1 MTFLKSRAAWTAISR
16 PTSGLPVKLS
26 LSTPGWRTS
35 AAPAV
40 SPKPGTTLTTPPG
53 KPTSSMSFAIHSVD
67 RDASSAGLR
76 TTALPA
82 ASAGPSFQ
90 DAMSAGAFQ
99 AEIAPTTPTG
109 SRIVYAWR
117 VIPKNG
123 SGGDPAALDLV
134 RPAREVPDDVDD
146 VGQVDHLGLE
156 RGTTDVE
163 RLERGERVDVALDG
177 VGEPVEE
184 QPTIAAVHLRPF
196 AAVDLRARGGD
207 RGVDVRLAGRGDGR
221 QVILG
226 RGCHDLERRA
236 VCGVA
241 PRSVDEQLRGH
252 PRHLDSADPIRH
264 MRRGHW
270 QRLLSWAG
278 RTVSTPNRI

>member
-1 MTFLKSRAAWTAISR
+1 MTASRFASPRTICGDLPPSSSVTFLKSRAAWTAISR

-40 SPKPGTTLTTPPG
+40 SPKPGTTLTTPAG

-123 SGGDPAALDLV
+123 AGRHPAALDLV

-146 VGQVDHLGLE
+146 MGQVDHLGLE

-177 VGEPVEE
+177 VGEPVEQ
-184 QPTIAAVHLRPF
+184 QPTVGGRASSPTRRRRP
-196 AAVDLRARGGD
+196 ARARRRPRRRCPPRRPRRPSPGGP
-207 RGVDVRLAGRGDGR
+207 RTRAPRPRTSRRLR
-221 QVILG
+221 
-226 RGCHDLERRA
+226 RRA
-236 VCGVA
+236 TF
-241 PRSVDEQLRGH
+241 
-252 PRHLDSADPIRH
+252 
-264 MRRGHW
+264 RR
-270 QRLLSWAG
+270 
-278 RTVSTPNRI
+278 

>member
-1 MTFLKSRAAWTAISR
+1 MPAAQISPWLPKKPWASPGMTASRFASPRTICGDLPPSSSVTFLKSRAAWTAISR

-123 SGGDPAALDLV
+123 AGVTQRPSILSAQPAKC
-134 RPAREVPDDVDD
+134 RMTSTTWGRSTI
-146 VGQVDHLGLE
+146 LGSN
-156 RGTTDVE
+156 
-163 RLERGERVDVALDG
+163 
-177 VGEPVEE
+177 
-184 QPTIAAVHLRPF
+184 
-196 AAVDLRARGGD
+196 
-207 RGVDVRLAGRGDGR
+207 AGRPMSS
-221 QVILG
+221 
-226 RGCHDLERRA
+226 A
-236 VCGVA
+236 SSVA
-241 PRSVDEQLRGH
+241 SVSMSRSMA
-252 PRHLDSADPIRH
+252 SASR
-264 MRRGHW
+264 
-270 QRLLSWAG
+270 
-278 RTVSTPNRI
+278 